1 MVEEEKQILVLR
13 KKPEDREEE
22 QELKLH
28 QIKQEE
34 QEIHLQ
40 YHLLKVNPEENRD
53 LIQEELHLMVDQLVV
68 EDLCKQ
74 DK

>member
-1 MVEEEKQILVLR
+1 MVVLR

-40 YHLLKVNPEENRD
+40 YHLLKVNPEENQD
-53 LIQEELHLMVDQLVV
+53 LIQEALHLTVDQLVV
-68 EDLCKQ
+68 EDLCK
-74 DK
+74 